1 MKEMDYFKGIKIW
14 LIALFSFDILIFSYL
29 IVSGRV
35 LEIEPVFPEL
45 VTTLSGIILALSVIV
60 GFASIIYSIVQKE
73 YNYIIHGIG
82 ILFCSLVL
90 YLAIVII
97 ALASIF

>member
-1 MKEMDYFKGIKIW
+1 MNEINYFRGIKIW

-45 VTTLSGIILALSVIV
+45 ITTISGLILALSVVV
-60 GFASIIYSIVQKE
+60 GFVSIIYSIVQKE
-73 YNYIIHGIG
+73 YNYIIHGLG

-90 YLAIVII
+90 YFAIVII